1 MCNFYSGHIVTSND
15 ENFGKV
21 LFFSGLHHEKDRE
34 LPEVAKHGSN
44 LLAWET
50 RTEGSFKDGVK
61 MTHDCGQQL
70 SADRIKALLDLVK
83 EWGENQSFEFLTK
96 NLSSGESYR
105 FYLECKPTKE
115 ERALLVP
122 RITESDAYL
131 FCLYCK
137 PTKAERALLVPRITE
152 SGDIYWFCQECKP
165 TKSERAL
172 LVSRITESGYVYLFC
187 LNGKPTKAER
197 ALLVPRITENGYALL
212 FSKHCNP
219 TEEEKKILEKVLK
232 MT

>member
-1 MCNFYSGHIVTSND
+1 MCNFFSGHIVTSND
-15 ENFGKV
+15 EHFGKV

-34 LPEVAKHGSN
+34 LLEVAKHEPH

-50 RTEGSFKDGVK
+50 IAAGSFEDGVK

-83 EWGENQSFEFLTK
+83 EWGKKQSFEFLIK
-96 NLSSGESYR
+96 NFSSDDVYEFCR
-105 FYLECKPTKE
+105 FC
-115 ERALLVP
+115 
-122 RITESDAYL
+122 D
-131 FCLYCK
+131 

-152 SGDIYWFCQECKP
+152 SGHAYLFCRYCKP

-172 LVSRITESGYVYLFC
+172 LVPRITESDDAYWFC
-187 LNGKPTKAER
+187 FHCKPTKSERAWLVPRLTKSWYAYRFCRDCKPTKAER
-197 ALLVPRITENGYALL
+197 ALLVPRITDSEHVYL
-212 FSKHCNP
+212 FCCFCNP
-219 TEEEKKILEKVLK
+219 TEEEKKILK